1 MSACNRLDS
10 IVEQILAQRRASQAG
25 TNSSSSS
32 SSSSSRSI
40 QDIVGYLLQA
50 QQQQG
55 ANAIS
60 NKAIGDEVKTMIFA
74 GSDTSSFTLAV
85 LAHYL
90 ALHPDA
96 AERAATE
103 VLALLQKT
111 GRGRDVSQLC
121 AGDVARLPFVTAC
134 VNETLRLSPAG
145 PVITRRACE
154 VRREV

>member
-1 MSACNRLDS
+1 
-10 IVEQILAQRRASQAG
+10 VEQILAQRRAPQAD
-25 TNSSSSS
+25 TNSSSN
-32 SSSSSRSI
+32 SRSS

-55 ANAIS
+55 ADAIS
-60 NKAIGDEVKTMIFA
+60 DKAIGDEVKTMIFA

-85 LAHYL
+85 LAHNL
-90 ALHPDA
+90 ALHPDE
-96 AERAATE
+96 AERAAEE
-103 VLALLQKT
+103 VLALLQET
-111 GRGRDVSQLC
+111 GRGRDVAQLC
-121 AGDVARLPFVTAC
+121 AEDAARLPFVTAC